1 MPVCVCVVFASLAD
15 ILFALCFFKRSE
27 ETWNVSLR
35 EDRACVVFGDGGTLR
50 FLIVSNGCY
59 GLYSRAIPLTVKQ
72 PG

>member
-1 MPVCVCVVFASLAD
+1 MPVCVCVVFAFLVK
-15 ILFALCFFKRSE
+15 KRSE

-50 FLIVSNGCY
+50 FYTVSNGCY